1 MPPDAPSPPLWDR
14 SRLRW
19 VNSLG
24 FALCAGFAVW
34 LLIAVFGVLS
44 PGRDRRVL
52 EVPLIYLGV
61 AGAALVVWLSLFA
74 TLLIRHFARG
84 ANFEEYGPRATLY
97 FWSLSGALFFVL
109 SALIFWRFDAPEFPR
124 IPAFAT
130 DFAWFFTPI
139 GVLVFGT
146 LVYVNAD
153 LPSRHQEDDFDHGD
167 LAFESHHHG
176 DTP

>member
-1 MPPDAPSPPLWDR
+1 MPPEAPLPLWDR

-19 VNSLG
+19 VNGLG

-52 EVPLIYLGV
+52 EVPLVYIVAAGGALLAWLG
-61 AGAALVVWLSLFA
+61 LFA

-84 ANFEEYGPRATLY
+84 VSFEEYGPRATLY
-97 FWSLSGALFFVL
+97 FWSLAGALFFVL
-109 SALIFWRFDAPEFPR
+109 SALILWRFDAPQFPR

-139 GVLVFGT
+139 GVLVFGA
-146 LVYVNAD
+146 LAYVNAD
-153 LPSRHQEDDFDHGD
+153 LPSHEDEEDLEHGD
-167 LAFESHHHG
+167 LAFETHHNG
-176 DTP
+176 DAP